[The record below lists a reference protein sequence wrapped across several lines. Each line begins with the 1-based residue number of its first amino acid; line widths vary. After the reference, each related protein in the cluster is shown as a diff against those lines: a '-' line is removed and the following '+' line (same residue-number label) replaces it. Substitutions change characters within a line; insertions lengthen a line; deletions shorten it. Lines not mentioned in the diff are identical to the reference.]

1 MEKTGERALDGG
13 FVENKPKCVMI
24 VVPHHPAPLSAAKRG
39 FLLHARQE
47 KQQFDS
53 TDWQLLAKAEEDATN
68 FIESFARCC

>member
-1 MEKTGERALDGG
+1 MAG

-53 TDWQLLAKAEEDATN
+53 TDWPLLAQG
-68 FIESFARCC
+68 